1 MSNRLRNPFKMRAS
15 EKIESD
21 ARFLQL
27 FSTEVLD
34 LIVDE
39 KGDELMND
47 VIFVRSSPGSGK
59 TSLLRIFE
67 PSSLNMVYNQR
78 TQEDFKELFSS
89 LKKLDVINPEGIKTF
104 GVIVR
109 CTRNY
114 EILEDINYDE
124 SKKIRLFNSLF
135 NARIVLSTL
144 KSICILKKLNFPSDL
159 NQIKYFYPNDDSFFK
174 NVNTPCTG
182 RELFEWA
189 TNIERKVNDLLDSFL
204 VSEIIEIEGHNELFT
219 FEVLHPKYFKIKG
232 QEICENILFM
242 IDDAHKLSTNQR
254 ESFFKYVIEKRGN
267 SNIWI
272 SERLE
277 RISNLRS
284 YSERDYNEIN
294 LEKYWGKNTGKFRKI
309 LNTIAEKRAD
319 ISTDDV
325 HSFSSNLDNNLNEE
339 NYLNLFA
346 ESIENSKKNINFITS
361 FSSKFKNWVEHI
373 NRREEVSY
381 QNAVFCK
388 EAEILIQRNLKKNQ
402 LTFDFPLDEGEFL
415 EKRDSATE
423 NAAKLFLA
431 KDIKLPYYFGFNN
444 LVSISS
450 NNIEQFISFASELF
464 EGMLS
469 NKISG
474 HETLLSPEQQE
485 KIIIE
490 VVNKKWNELHT
501 LLPESDSVIAFL
513 HNLGEYCYKITH
525 NPTASYAPGIN
536 GFAIQSNRSLKLI
549 PDQNWEEDDIFL
561 KLRIVLN
568 ICLAFNL
575 LEIKQNVHQGLKGQT
590 WDVYYLNR
598 WLCIKYNLPLIYGGW
613 NKLTPQE
620 LFKWIKN

>member
-1 MSNRLRNPFKMRAS
+1 MRAS

-27 FSTEVLD
+27 FSTDVLD
-34 LIVDE
+34 MIVDE
-39 KGDELMND
+39 KGNELMND

-67 PSSLNMVYNQR
+67 PSSINMVYNQR

-89 LKKLDVINPEGIKTF
+89 LKKLDVLDSEKIKTM
-104 GVIVR
+104 GVLVR

-124 SKKIRLFNSLF
+124 SRKIRLFNSLF

-144 KSICILKKLNFPSDL
+144 KSICVLKKLNFPNDL
-159 NQIKYFYPNDDSFFK
+159 NQIKYSYQNDDSFFK
-174 NVNTPCTG
+174 NNTPCTG

-189 TNIERKVNDLLDSFL
+189 TNIERKINDLLDSFL
-204 VSEIIEIEGHNELFT
+204 VLEISEIEGHNELFT
-219 FEVLHPKYFKIKG
+219 FAVLHPKYFKIKG

-294 LEKYWGKNTGKFRKI
+294 LEKYWGKNAGKFKNI
-309 LNTIAEKRAD
+309 LNKIAEKRAA

-325 HSFSSNLDNNLNEE
+325 HSFSSNLENNLDEE
-339 NYLNLFA
+339 KHLSLFE
-346 ESIENSKKNINFITS
+346 ESIENSKKNINFLTS
-361 FSSKFKNWVEHI
+361 FSTKFQNWVDFI
-373 NRREEVSY
+373 NRSEEVSY
-381 QNAVFCK
+381 KNAVFCK
-388 EAEILIQRNLKKNQ
+388 EAEILVQRNIKKNQ
-402 LTFDFPLDEGEFL
+402 LTLDFPLGEAEFM
-415 EKRDSATE
+415 EKRDSNTE

-431 KDIKLPYYFGFNN
+431 RDSKLPYYFGFNN
-444 LVSISS
+444 LVTISS

-474 HETLLSPEQQE
+474 HETLLSSEQQE

-490 VVNKKWNELHT
+490 VVKKKWNELQT

-513 HNLGEYCYKITH
+513 QNLGEYCHKITH
-525 NPTASYAPGIN
+525 APTASYAPGIS
-536 GFAIQSNRSLKLI
+536 GFAIQTNRALKLI

-561 KLRIVLN
+561 KFKTVLN

-575 LEIKQNVHQGLKGQT
+575 LEIRRNVHQGLKGQT

-598 WLCIKYNLPLIYGGW
+598 WLCIKYNLPLNYGGW
-613 NKLTPQE
+613 NKLTPKE
-620 LFKWIKN
+620 LYKWIKN

>member
-21 ARFLQL
+21 ARFLHL

-34 LIVDE
+34 LILDE
-39 KGDELMND
+39 KGDDLMND

-89 LKKLDVINPEGIKTF
+89 LKRMDILNSEGIKTF
-104 GVIVR
+104 GVIIR

-144 KSICILKKLNFPSDL
+144 KSICILKKLNFPNEL
-159 NQIKYFYPNDDSFFK
+159 NQIEYNYQNEDLFFK
-174 NVNTPCTG
+174 NINPTCTG
-182 RELFEWA
+182 KDLFDWA
-189 TNIERKVNDLLDSFL
+189 TNIEKRINDLLDSFL
-204 VSEIIEIEGHNELFT
+204 LPDIIEIEGHNELFS
-219 FEVLHPKYFKIKG
+219 FAVLNPKYFKING
-232 QEICENILFM
+232 QDVSENILFM
-242 IDDAHKLSTNQR
+242 IDDAHKLSVNQR
-254 ESFFKYVIEKRGN
+254 DSFFKYIIEKRGN

-361 FSSKFKNWVEHI
+361 YSSKFKNWVEHI

-381 QNAVFCK
+381 QNAVYCK

-402 LTFDFPLDEGEFL
+402 LTFDFPLDEVEFL

-444 LVSISS
+444 LVTISS

-469 NKISG
+469 NRISG
-474 HETLLSPEQQE
+474 IETLLKAEQQE

-490 VVNKKWNELHT
+490 VVKKKWDELHT
-501 LLPESDSVIAFL
+501 LLPESDSVINFL
-513 HNLGEYCYKITH
+513 SNLGEYCYKITH
-525 NPTASYAPGIN
+525 TPTASYAPGIN
-536 GFAIQSNRSLKLI
+536 GFAIQSNRTLRLI
-549 PDQNWEEDDIFL
+549 PDQNWDEDEIFS
-561 KLRIVLN
+561 KLRTVLN

-575 LEIKQNVHQGLKGQT
+575 LEIKKVHQGVKEQT

-598 WLCIKYNLPLIYGGW
+598 WICVKYNLPLIYGGW
-613 NKLTPQE
+613 NKLTPKE
-620 LFKWIKN
+620 LYKWIKN